1 MAVAKSPTTMGS
13 QPTSRTSWAAIY
25 TASRSSPANG
35 TPGFSVVRLA
45 DAAMAVGV
53 RLLKAT
59 DRAPKCDLTRDLTRG
74 LMWLLR
80 STVSTRPA
88 HSRAV
93 VSSQLIRR

>member
-1 MAVAKSPTTMGS
+1 
-13 QPTSRTSWAAIY
+13 
-25 TASRSSPANG
+25 
-35 TPGFSVVRLA
+35 
-45 DAAMAVGV
+45 MAVGV

-59 DRAPKCDLTRDLTRG
+59 DRAPKCDLTRG